1 MTVREL
7 LQDAV
12 KKLQQARVDAP
23 RRDAELLLMFV
34 WGISNTE
41 LIIKMQDELP
51 QDFITPF
58 EALLQRRLKR
68 EPLAYILGKKEF
80 WSHDFVVTPDVLVPR
95 PETEHLIESVLKYYP
110 NQEGFYT
117 FFDIGTGSGCIAVT
131 LALEYPNATVTACDI
146 SEEALLVAKKNAE
159 RLGVTKRMKFFVGD
173 LYQALP
179 EKSSFDLIVSNPPY
193 VSLYEML
200 DLEPEL
206 AQEPRFA
213 LTDEGT
219 GLTLLEKLLAGANKY
234 LNEQGMLMLESGLC
248 GMPETPET
256 LEKLEDYFDLAGNFR
271 GSVFKKL

>member
-1 MTVREL
+1 MRTRL
-7 LQDAV
+7 L
-12 KKLQQARVDAP
+12 LQQAAQQLEQAGVDAP
-23 RRDAELLLMFV
+23 RRDVQLLLMYT
-34 WGISNTE
+34 WGVSDTS
-41 LIIKMQDELP
+41 LIIKMMDEVP
-51 QDFITPF
+51 EDIASGF
-58 EALLQRRLKR
+58 EIHLQRRLKR

-110 NQEGFYT
+110 NQERFYT
-117 FFDIGTGSGCIAVT
+117 FADIGTGSGCIAIT

-193 VSLYEML
+193 VSLDEML

-219 GLTLLEKLLAGANKY
+219 GLTLLEKLLADANKY

-271 GSVFKKL
+271 GSTFKKF